1 MNSAFLKQIE
11 EENKILEQELQQLL
25 RQEAVR
31 FSFSQKR
38 PKEENEDEND
48 SENVNPNF
56 RNEKGILSKI
66 DEETEEEQ
74 PNRVEPHRLLES
86 PYKSG
91 PYKFENNQES
101 IIDNLQDSI
110 NNYIEKRSSSIA
122 DIQSNRNSQKNI
134 ENTTRQI
141 KSLEMRLSGTRE
153 ALKSMEK
160 EIKEKNV
167 IIQNLQIDLAK
178 KQKQIELLSK
188 QSNNSSSTPSKS
200 DLNNESFQ
208 EIKKQC
214 KEWEKKY
221 QECEASLKENK
232 KYTQRLQ
239 ELNQQLLYKLKQY
252 ESEKELQTNE
262 LDQQKNIN
270 SQIYQTNTSILNKY
284 EQIIKSQ
291 QEQIQQE
298 DEKYRQLE
306 RKYEELKI
314 NSEQF
319 LLNSRDLKSQYEHML
334 NTLQSIAN
342 SY

>member
-31 FSFSQKR
+31 FSFNQIQ
-38 PKEENEDEND
+38 PKEENEND
-48 SENVNPNF
+48 NDNENVNPNF
-56 RNEKGILSKI
+56 RNEKGILTKI

-74 PNRVEPHRLLES
+74 PNRIEPHRLLES
-86 PYKSG
+86 PYKPG

-110 NNYIEKRSSSIA
+110 NNYMDKRSSSIA

-134 ENTTRQI
+134 ENTTKQI

-160 EIKEKNV
+160 EIKDKNV

-188 QSNNSSSTPSKS
+188 QQNFTSTPSKTEF
-200 DLNNESFQ
+200 NNESFQ

-214 KEWEKKY
+214 KEWEKRY
-221 QECEASLKENK
+221 QECEACLKENK

-252 ESEKELQTNE
+252 EQEKELQSTE

-270 SQIYQTNTSILNKY
+270 SQIYQTNTNILSKY

-291 QEQIQQE
+291 QEQLQQE
-298 DEKYRQLE
+298 KENFRLLE
-306 RKYEELKI
+306 RKYDELKA

>member
-38 PKEENEDEND
+38 SKEDNEND
-48 SENVNPNF
+48 NENVNPNF

-74 PNRVEPHRLLES
+74 PNRIEPRRLLES
-86 PYKSG
+86 PYKPG
-91 PYKFENNQES
+91 PYKFENHQES

-110 NNYIEKRSSSIA
+110 NNYMEKRSSSIA
-122 DIQSNRNSQKNI
+122 DIQSHRNSQKNI
-134 ENTTRQI
+134 ENTAKQI

-160 EIKEKNV
+160 EIKEKNI

-188 QSNNSSSTPSKS
+188 QQNCTSTPVKS
-200 DLNNESFQ
+200 EFNNESFQ

-214 KEWEKKY
+214 KEWERKY
-221 QECEASLKENK
+221 QECEACLKENK

-252 ESEKELQTNE
+252 EQEKELQTNE

-270 SQIYQTNTSILNKY
+270 SQIYSTNTNILNKY

-291 QEQIQQE
+291 QEQLQSE
-298 DEKYRQLE
+298 DDKYRLLE
-306 RKYEELKI
+306 RKYEELKL